1 MIIKFL
7 FLLFPI
13 FLFSTS
19 SCVFTTDYKNVKPK
33 TETYT
38 QSIDEDLSF
47 EMISVIT
54 EDLITLGE
62 DVESVTKKVYI
73 NSFSL
78 AKYEL
83 SYNIYYKIRVWAEE
97 NGYKFENK
105 GSEGA
110 YSKVSGNDT
119 NALFFAN
126 EGGKPLTEGLPVNG
140 ISWRDAIVWCNALNE
155 YLKLEPVYCSDAD
168 FNNPIKCAIHETGK
182 AITGCPL
189 EYSELAKD
197 IDMISLQK
205 GNIDNPYIN
214 KNSSGYRLPYDFEWE
229 YAARKCSDGSF
240 ISGANAPGDK
250 EGPSKAR
257 SDEPT
262 LIEQIKGITKDQIKP
277 YSRGINAYGWGFNKR
292 KSRKTSDIDEN
303 GYRKYCASDENGPS
317 LTAAGYDDSV
327 APSSMQGFKYR
338 IHKQGGKLPVDLGF
352 YDMAGNSY
360 EWTFDFS
367 SSYDWKYDIY
377 SNRTYRGGTFQW
389 DVSYFEAGYRPLI
402 PPYVK
407 SGGIR
412 LARNY

>member
-62 DVESVTKKVYI
+62 DVESVTKQAYI

-110 YSKVSGNDT
+110 YSKASGNDT

-126 EGGKPLTEGLPVNG
+126 E
-140 ISWRDAIVWCNALNE
+140 
-155 YLKLEPVYCSDAD
+155 
-168 FNNPIKCAIHETGK
+168 
-182 AITGCPL
+182 
-189 EYSELAKD
+189 
-197 IDMISLQK
+197 
-205 GNIDNPYIN
+205 
-214 KNSSGYRLPYDFEWE
+214 
-229 YAARKCSDGSF
+229 
-240 ISGANAPGDK
+240 
-250 EGPSKAR
+250 
-257 SDEPT
+257 
-262 LIEQIKGITKDQIKP
+262 
-277 YSRGINAYGWGFNKR
+277 
-292 KSRKTSDIDEN
+292 
-303 GYRKYCASDENGPS
+303 
-317 LTAAGYDDSV
+317 
-327 APSSMQGFKYR
+327 
-338 IHKQGGKLPVDLGF
+338 GGKLPVDLGF